1 MTGGPRLTCDADG
14 TVRVSPGDA
23 WWCDDCGQL
32 RVLDEW
38 DRCDEC
44 VAGAS
49 GDTVRCVDCDRRG
62 VVNQSDRCIAC
73 ASTARAEAARI
84 ADVVI
89 GGVDPEGAPSSLRIH
104 PHAPVRI
111 AAPDSH
117 DATAVCDAHFRWLDA
132 HGDDGRAQRD
142 PERSY
147 HVLAAVSL
155 ACWLRCRG
163 VRPGPESLR
172 HLPPRVRPRVLP

>member
-1 MTGGPRLTCDADG
+1 MTDPRLTCDADG

-23 WWCDDCGQL
+23 WWCADCGRL

-49 GDTVRCVDCDRRG
+49 GETVHCVDCDQRG
-62 VVNQSDRCIAC
+62 VLDEGDRCIAC
-73 ASTARAEAARI
+73 AATVKAEAVRI
-84 ADVVI
+84 ADVVM
-89 GGVDPEGAPSSLRIH
+89 GAVDPEGAPTLLPIQ
-104 PHAPVRI
+104 PGAPVPV
-111 AAPDSH
+111 AAPDSR
-117 DATAVCDAHFRWLDA
+117 DATALCEAHFRWLDEY
-132 HGDDGRAQRD
+132 GDDGRAQRD
-142 PERSY
+142 LERSY
-147 HVLAAVSL
+147 HVVAAVSL

-172 HLPPRVRPRVLP
+172 HLPPRIRPRVLP

>member
-1 MTGGPRLTCDADG
+1 MTGPRLTCDADG

-23 WWCDDCGQL
+23 WWCADCGRL

-49 GDTVRCVDCDRRG
+49 GETVRCVDCDQHC
-62 VVNQSDRCIAC
+62 VLDESDRCITC
-73 ASTARAEAARI
+73 AATARAEAVRI
-84 ADVVI
+84 ADVVM
-89 GGVDPEGAPSSLRIH
+89 GDVDPEDAPASLAIEPGAR
-104 PHAPVRI
+104 VQV
-111 AAPDSH
+111 AAPESS
-117 DATAVCDAHFRWLDA
+117 DATALCEAHFRWLDEY
-132 HGDDGRAQRD
+132 GDDGRAQRD